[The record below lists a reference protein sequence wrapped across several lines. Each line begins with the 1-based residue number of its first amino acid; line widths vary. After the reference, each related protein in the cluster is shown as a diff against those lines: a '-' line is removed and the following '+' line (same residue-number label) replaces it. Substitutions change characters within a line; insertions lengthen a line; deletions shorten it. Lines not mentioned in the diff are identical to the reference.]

1 MMKIAYLEWKC
12 FNGEATKTEMRK
24 QGYEVLPFFH
34 EGYNDPRSQEF
45 VDYFL
50 TFVKEKNPDVI
61 FSYNFFPPVAEGAHQ
76 AGIPYVSVNYDSP
89 YVYLYSYTMMYDT
102 NRVYLFDSD
111 WVREL
116 NAGGLTNVF
125 YTVLPGNVNTP
136 AKTGDYSCDLSFVGA
151 LYNEEHN
158 FYSRMEPK
166 LAPYMKGYLEGLMN
180 AQHLVYGSDIIRPA
194 LTADVLN
201 ELHQALPLDP
211 DQTCAEPPY
220 YRFLTY
226 VIDRKLTSNERIR
239 YLSVLGDRF
248 GKAYDLNLYTLD
260 ANARFRGI
268 RNRGIAEYNTVMPQV
283 FSQSRIN
290 LNITLRSITSGIP
303 QRCIDIMANG
313 GFLLSNYQQ
322 DFFLDTLTDDDSAA
336 FVPGVDYD
344 YFSSEG
350 ELVDKVSYYLEH
362 EDERRQIAQN
372 GHDKVMKYYSLE
384 KLLKRTLQ

>member
-1 MMKIAYLEWKC
+1 MKIAYLEWKC
-12 FNGEATKTEMRK
+12 FNGEATKKEMK
-24 QGYEVLPFFH
+24 EQGYEVLPFFH
-34 EGYNDPRSQEF
+34 EGYNDPTSQEF

-50 TFVKEKNPDVI
+50 AFVKEKNPDII

-76 AGIPYVSVNYDSP
+76 AGILYVSVNYDSP

-166 LAPYMKGYLEGLMN
+166 LAPYIKGYLEGLMN

-239 YLSVLGDRF
+239 YLSILGDRF
-248 GKAYDLNLYTLD
+248 GKDHELNLYTLD
-260 ANARFRGI
+260 AKARFRGI
-268 RNRGIAEYNTVMPQV
+268 KNCGIAEYNTIMPQV
-283 FSQSRIN
+283 FNQSRIN

-303 QRCIDIMANG
+303 QRCIDIMADG
-313 GFLLSNYQQ
+313 GFLLTNYQQ
-322 DFFLDTLTDDDSAA
+322 DFFLDTLTDDGSAA
-336 FVPGVDYD
+336 FIPGADYD
-344 YFSSEG
+344 YYSSEE
-350 ELVDKVSYYLEH
+350 ELADKVTYYLNH
-362 EDERRQIAQN
+362 DDERKEIARN
-372 GHDKVMKYYSLE
+372 GHEKVKKFYSLE
-384 KLLKRTLQ
+384 KMLKRVIV